1 MIGDYDERYE
11 IYPGSEDNDFDK
23 DGVTY
28 QDSPADTIW
37 GIAIAADSR
46 VRERFDSMDSDITH
60 TIKLQGEPTLEYAK
74 YKLVRV
80 GDSKEFEPTEPPIRK
95 GKYNKRT
102 LVAVK
107 EI

>member
-11 IYPGSEDNDFDK
+11 IYPGSEDNTFDQ

-28 QDSPADTIW
+28 QDSPADTVW
-37 GIAIAADSR
+37 GDAIAADSQ
-46 VRERFDSMDSDITH
+46 VRQRFDQMDSEITH
-60 TIKLQGEPTLEYAK
+60 TIKLQGEPNLEYAK

-80 GDSKEFEPTEPPIRK
+80 DDNQEFEPTAPPVRK
-95 GKYNKRT
+95 GKYKRRT
-102 LVAVK
+102 LVGVK